1 MANLLS
7 KFGLK
12 YQVGLIGAVGVIG
25 LAVFAGIYFVS
36 AASERQLQAEADR
49 AANARD
55 INSNV
60 EMAILEARRSEKD
73 FLLRRK
79 DMYVQKNSQAVV
91 EAISQIDQLVPL
103 LGSAEERNHA
113 NAARQGLQ
121 EYGNQFTVVSNTQ
134 KIIGLDENSG
144 QLGDLRNAVHMV
156 EDDLKN
162 QSDSSLTILMLT
174 MRRHEKDFLARLDP
188 KYVDNMKAVSASF
201 NTALAVS
208 SMADADRTLI
218 ATKMKDYQAGFATVA
233 TNMLAMADQVKN
245 LSAIYAKVD
254 PHLLALTTTVN
265 QRRAAM
271 TAEIEADR
279 AWTAKLLTWSIGF
292 VILIVGSLSWVVAR
306 QVSGPVI
313 VMTGAMT
320 QLATGDKTVAIHGAD
335 RGDEIGAMARA
346 VQVFKDNA
354 IRMDELQL
362 EREEMERQA
371 VLEKRRSMNDL
382 ADNFQQTVGGIV
394 HLVASAAT
402 EMQAT
407 ARGMA
412 SMAERANVQTA
423 AVAVASEQA
432 SSNVQMVAT
441 AAEELSS
448 SVSEISRQVLHS
460 AEITGKAVREAKRTN
475 DVVQGLSN
483 AAQLIGKVLGLIS
496 DIAGQTNLLALNAT
510 IEAARAGDA
519 GKGFAVVASEVKNL
533 ANQTAKATED
543 IAVQISSMQNA
554 TGEAVGAIQ
563 VIGTT
568 ITEINEIGTSIAS
581 AVEEQD
587 VATREIARSVQQ
599 AAAGTQGVSDNVIG
613 VSQAVDETGAAATQV
628 LNASQEL
635 AQQGEHLSAE
645 VEKFLIAVR
654 AA

>member
-1 MANLLS
+1 
-7 KFGLK
+7 
-12 YQVGLIGAVGVIG
+12 
-25 LAVFAGIYFVS
+25 
-36 AASERQLQAEADR
+36 
-49 AANARD
+49 
-55 INSNV
+55 
-60 EMAILEARRSEKD
+60 
-73 FLLRRK
+73 
-79 DMYVQKNSQAVV
+79 
-91 EAISQIDQLVPL
+91 
-103 LGSAEERNHA
+103 
-113 NAARQGLQ
+113 
-121 EYGNQFTVVSNTQ
+121 
-134 KIIGLDENSG
+134 
-144 QLGDLRNAVHMV
+144 
-156 EDDLKN
+156 
-162 QSDSSLTILMLT
+162 
-174 MRRHEKDFLARLDP
+174 
-188 KYVDNMKAVSASF
+188 
-201 NTALAVS
+201 
-208 SMADADRTLI
+208 
-218 ATKMKDYQAGFATVA
+218 MKDYQAGFAALA
-233 TNMLAMADQVKN
+233 TNMLAMTDQVKA

-254 PHLLALTTTVN
+254 PHLLALTTSVN
-265 QRRAAM
+265 QRHATTLAQ
-271 TAEIEADR
+271 IEADR
-279 AWTAKLLTWSIGF
+279 AWTRKLLGWSIGF
-292 VILIVGSLSWVVAR
+292 VVVIVGCLSWIVAR
-306 QVSGPVI
+306 QVSRPVI

-320 QLATGDKTVAIHGAD
+320 RLATGDKTVAIQGTD
-335 RGDEIGAMARA
+335 RRDEIGAMARA

-354 IRMDELQL
+354 IRMDELQQ
-362 EREEMERQA
+362 ERVEMERQA
-371 VLEKRRSMNDL
+371 AMEKRRSMNDL
-382 ADNFQQTVGGIV
+382 ADKFQQTVGGIV

-412 SMAERANVQTA
+412 SMAERANRQTA
-423 AVAVASEQA
+423 AVAVSSEQA

-510 IEAARAGDA
+510 IEAARAGEA

-543 IAVQISSMQNA
+543 IAVQITSMQTA

-563 VIGTT
+563 LIGTT
-568 ITEINEIGTSIAS
+568 ITEINDIGTSIAS

-587 VATREIARSVQQ
+587 AATREIARNVQQ
-599 AAAGTQGVSDNVIG
+599 AAAGTQGVSDNVSG

-628 LNASQEL
+628 LSASQEL
-635 AQQGEHLSAE
+635 AQQGEYLSAE